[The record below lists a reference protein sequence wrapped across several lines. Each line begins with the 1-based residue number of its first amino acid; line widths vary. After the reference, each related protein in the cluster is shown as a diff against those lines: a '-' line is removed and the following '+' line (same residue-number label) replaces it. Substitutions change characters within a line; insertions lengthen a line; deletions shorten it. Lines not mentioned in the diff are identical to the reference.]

1 MLYKKVIMKVEE
13 NIILNKLYDAYGK
26 LLSDGQ
32 QEIMASYLSFDLTVS
47 EIAENMGVSRQAVK
61 DSVSKAEKK
70 LYAVEESLGLLKKI
84 EFLEE
89 ENEMLKKQLSKQEE

>member
-1 MLYKKVIMKVEE
+1 MKVEE

-70 LYAVEESLGLLKKI
+70 LYAFEESLGLLKRI
-84 EFLEE
+84 ETLEE

>member
-1 MLYKKVIMKVEE
+1 MKVEE

-26 LLSDGQ
+26 LLSGGQ
-32 QEIMASYLSFDLTVS
+32 KEIMSSYLNYDLTVS

-70 LYAVEESLGLLKKI
+70 LYAFEESLGLLKRI
-84 EFLEE
+84 EVLEA
-89 ENEMLKKQLSKQEE
+89 ENEALKKHSVNM